1 MIIPAKY
8 SVGGVV
14 ETIKGNTNKSPGEKF
29 GFLSKLY
36 WNNKGIWGKGYFV
49 STVGI
54 NEEMVKKTRRD
65 LRKGR
70 CRTSG
75 V

>member
-8 SVGGVV
+8 SVARVV

-36 WNNKGIWGKGYFV
+36 WNNKGIGGKDYFV
-49 STVGI
+49 SAVGI
-54 NEEMVKKTRRD
+54 NEEMVKKIRRNV
-65 LRKGR
+65 RKGR

-75 V
+75 A

>member
-8 SVGGVV
+8 SVGRVV
-14 ETIKGNTNKSPGEKF
+14 ETTKGNTNRSRGEKF

-36 WNNKGIWGKGYFV
+36 WDNKGIGGKDYFV

-54 NEEMVKKTRRD
+54 NEQMVKKTRRD
-65 LRKGR
+65 MRKGR